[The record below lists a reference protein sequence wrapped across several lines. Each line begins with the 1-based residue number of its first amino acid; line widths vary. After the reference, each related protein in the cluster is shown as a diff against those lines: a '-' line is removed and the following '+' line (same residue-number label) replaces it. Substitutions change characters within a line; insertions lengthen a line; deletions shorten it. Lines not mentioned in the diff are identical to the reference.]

1 MKYLCLA
8 YYDPERMG
16 ALPPDELKAIVSR
29 CPPKDA
35 ELRATGRLVLSGSL
49 RDRKETLCVRPRGG
63 GPVVTDGPFT
73 EAKELVG
80 GFFIIEAADRDEAI
94 RIASLHPAAT
104 LGEPAGWGIELL
116 PIDRY
121 MPQGA
126 GQ

>member
-16 ALPPDELKAIVSR
+16 AMPPDELKAMVAQ

-35 ELRATGRLVLSGSL
+35 QLKATGHLVLSASL
-49 RDRKETLCVRPRGG
+49 QGRDAIFSMRPRSGR
-63 GPVVTDGPFT
+63 PALTDGPFA

-80 GFFIIEAADRDEAI
+80 GFFIIEAADREEAV

-104 LGEPAGWGIELL
+104 LGEQAGWGIELH
-116 PIDRY
+116 PIGRY
-121 MPQGA
+121 MEHEVNP
-126 GQ
+126 

>member
-8 YYDPERMG
+8 YYRPESMA
-16 ALPPDELKAIVSR
+16 ALPPDELQAMVR
-29 CPPKDA
+29 QCPPKDA
-35 ELRATGRLVLSGSL
+35 ELKATGGLVLSASL
-49 RDRKETLCVRPRGG
+49 RDPTETLCIRPRGG
-63 GPVVTDGPFT
+63 RPMVTDGPFT

-80 GFFIIEAADRDEAI
+80 GFFIIEAEGRDEAI

-104 LGEPAGWGIELL
+104 LGEQAGWGIELL

-121 MPQGA
+121 LGHAA